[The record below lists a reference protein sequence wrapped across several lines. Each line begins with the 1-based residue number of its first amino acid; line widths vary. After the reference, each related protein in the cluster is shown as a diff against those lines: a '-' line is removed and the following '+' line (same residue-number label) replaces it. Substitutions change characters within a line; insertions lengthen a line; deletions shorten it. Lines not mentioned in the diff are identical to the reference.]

1 MNTLV
6 EYALAYAELGF
17 YVFPCHAPIRRD
29 GWNCSCEA
37 WKRKKFSPDFDCSNP
52 GKHPRTKNGLDDAT
66 TDPEQIKRWWRQ
78 WPNANIGINCGQS
91 GILVV
96 DLDTY
101 KDDYRGDD
109 LELNEETVTCLSG
122 GGGAHLYY
130 RMLGDDSFGNRNKKL
145 PAGIDIRGHGGYV
158 IVPPSGHESGGEYRW
173 ELEYSPWDT
182 EIAPVPD
189 KLRELLAVSN
199 QQPLREFEF
208 DTTKKFDHNATR
220 YGAAAIDNQISKVLA
235 ATNGTRNNTLNEAAF
250 GLARLVAG
258 GECDADY
265 VRNQLFTAATTV
277 GLSDDEAR
285 TTIESAFDAGV
296 QMPYSTVAEEETND
310 GFGDF
315 DRALSDFFDNNH
327 SIQPV
332 HIDEV
337 QEAIAALIE
346 DGGTVAIVRERLW
359 RAIGNL
365 GIADRRL
372 LANYLTN
379 VHLFDSVNRASA
391 FIDECAR
398 SIDSVP
404 LIERITNAVAGTGHT
419 FRINRLE
426 DVIEVD
432 GERITDAF
440 MSRLYLLMS
449 DKKFGRQDVASAV
462 DVLAEQAAYHPVR
475 DYLLNL
481 EWDGEDH
488 LSKFL
493 DHLTSDDKVVTYAD
507 GTTQPL
513 YRPVMRRWMLGCVSR
528 AIDGS
533 EEHAFKHQTP
543 MLVIIG
549 AQGQGKSSVV
559 RWLCSGVGNEFHREG
574 PIDPHNIDDKRSMVT
589 KWIWEIAELGSS
601 LRKTDRDALKGI
613 ITQEW
618 HTYRKPYSRYEITKP
633 TLCNLVGT
641 LNSETGFLDDPTGHR
656 RFLPICLRRIDHSYG
671 KNVDINQ
678 LWAQIVF
685 LYLSGESP
693 ELTQDEAAAVA
704 EAHAD
709 YEVENPLQTYIQ
721 MYFRVDPQDANIR
734 CFTSDILTRL
744 REFGIVV
751 HNDTRV
757 AGKMIND
764 ALAPFGLQRQRMSI
778 GGIKGWGWLGIESN
792 GRSPASHFFS

>member
-17 YVFPCHAPIRRD
+17 YVFPCHTPIKRD

-37 WKRKKFSPDFDCSNP
+37 WKREKLSPDFDCSNP
-52 GKHPRTKNGLDDAT
+52 GKHPRTQNGLDDAT

-91 GILVV
+91 GMLVV

-101 KDDYRGDD
+101 KDIYQGDD

-122 GGGAHLYY
+122 GGGAPICTIGCWAMIHLAIAT
-130 RMLGDDSFGNRNKKL
+130 RKL

-158 IVPPSGHESGGEYRW
+158 IVPPSGHESGNEYRW
-173 ELEYSPWDT
+173 ELEYGPEDID
-182 EIAPVPD
+182 IAPIPA

-199 QQPLREFEF
+199 QQPLRELAF

-265 VRNQLFTAATTV
+265 VRRHLLVAATAV

-285 TTIESAFDAGV
+285 TTIESAFDAGI
-296 QMPYSTVAEEETND
+296 QIPYSTVAEEETND

-315 DRALSDFFDNNH
+315 DQALFDFFDAEI
-327 SIQPV
+327 SAQPV
-332 HIDEV
+332 TLDEI
-337 QEAIAALIE
+337 QCAIASMISAGAGI
-346 DGGTVAIVRERLW
+346 DGVRDNLW
-359 RAIGNL
+359 RAIGKL
-365 GIADRRL
+365 GQADRTL
-372 LANYLTN
+372 LAAYLISQQLCT
-379 VHLFDSVNRASA
+379 DRRSA
-391 FIDECAR
+391 VEFVDQCAR
-398 SIDSVP
+398 SLDAVP
-404 LIERITNAVAGTGHT
+404 LIERITRAVAGTGHT

-432 GERITDAF
+432 GKRITDVF
-440 MSRLYLLMS
+440 MSRLYLLMA
-449 DKKFGRQDVASAV
+449 DQKFNRQDVASAV
-462 DVLAEQAAYHPVR
+462 DVLAEQSAYHPVR
-475 DYLLNL
+475 DYLLSL

-507 GTTQPL
+507 GTTKPL
-513 YRPVMRRWMLGCVSR
+513 HCVVMRRWMLGCVSR

-549 AQGQGKSSVV
+549 AQGQGKSSLV

-574 PIDPHNIDDKRSMVT
+574 ALDPHNIDDKRSMVT
-589 KWIWEIAELGSS
+589 KWIWEVSELVAS
-601 LRKTDRDALKGI
+601 LRKADRDALKGF

-618 HTYRKPYSRYEITKP
+618 HTYRKPYSRYDITKP

-641 LNSETGFLDDPTGHR
+641 LNNETGFLDDPTGHR
-656 RFLPICLRRIDHSYG
+656 RFLPMPIEHIDHDYG

-693 ELTQDEAAAVA
+693 ELNRDENLAMAQTRT
-704 EAHAD
+704 E

-721 MYFRVDPQDANIR
+721 MYFDIDPNSDLKR
-734 CFTSDILTRL
+734 CFTADIISRL
-744 REFGIVV
+744 RSFGVTLKGDLS
-751 HNDTRV
+751 H
-757 AGKMIND
+757 AGRDIN
-764 ALAPFGLQRQRMSI
+764 AVLAPMGLKNKLISI
-778 GGIKGWGWLGIESN
+778 DGVKSKGWIGIAPNSKP
-792 GRSPASHFFS
+792 SPTG